1 MKKTLFLLVVPLI
14 VAGLLN
20 SFALALSPVGPP
32 MAGLKEGQ
40 SSLGFDFSN
49 SDIDIKATGPGLSG
63 TLEDV
68 DSQLYFANL
77 GLGLLDNFE
86 LFVRLG
92 ICDHEF
98 EAYQGGSGFAY
109 GFGTKLTLSESDPMS
124 WGMLFQ
130 MTWSESSDTLSED
143 VPPLGV
149 AGDDIDV
156 DIIEIQ
162 IALGP
167 TYKTG
172 NFCLYGGPFLHLIDG
187 DLDRTN
193 LGVTSNFDL
202 KEKSELGGFLGAQ
215 LDTSDS
221 SSLYVEYQLTDDASA
236 ICAGYVWR
244 F

>member
-32 MAGLKEGQ
+32 MAGLKKGQ
-40 SSLGFDFSN
+40 SSLGFDFSD
-49 SDIDIKATGPGLSG
+49 SDSDIKATGPGLSG

-68 DSQLYFANL
+68 DSQLYLANL

-92 ICDHEF
+92 MCDHGF
-98 EAYQGGSGFAY
+98 EGYQGGSGFAY

-143 VPPLGV
+143 VPPFGV
-149 AGDDIDV
+149 GDDIDV

-167 TYKTG
+167 TYKTD
-172 NFCLYGGPFLHLIDG
+172 NFRLYGGPFLHLIDG
-187 DLDRTN
+187 DLDRTD

-202 KEKSELGGFLGAQ
+202 KQKSELGGFLGAQ